1 MRIRDRLPQRQ
12 PVELESSELS
22 DFIRKVRGNSVG
34 ALDDATIEAIVEMTG
49 ASSDLVRLSIANS
62 TINTRQNLL
71 DQSRA
76 VFMSMD
82 PTVRRLATVAWL
94 ALVVA
99 GLTAFSA
106 VFGDRSSFLSM
117 ASILISMVAI
127 HSALTQPSPKLAMFA
142 GGAFGGVALLGH
154 ALFLALLDLLP
165 FRTPQGPPAGVFV
178 VSMIGGALGSLLLHR
193 GYQKFLGAVGFR
205 TASDDRMALLKQ
217 MVQIQDQLREHER
230 EIAFL
235 SLDIVGSV
243 RLKEGAN
250 VLSVE
255 FTFSEYHQFVERIV
269 ARNNG
274 RVHSTAGDGITCA
287 FENSIDA
294 FRASRQIQ
302 SGLFEFNS
310 FRNRLSEPIRLRG
323 GIHFGTIIP
332 HGPNSTDVNFSD
344 VIDFAAHLQKV
355 CPVGGIAMSEA
366 AAESLGPDS
375 SLLTDTIEVDGR
387 VGRVWIPVS
396 SVAPMPLPNGPAT
409 I

>member
-1 MRIRDRLPQRQ
+1 MRLRDRLALRNPND
-12 PVELESSELS
+12 LESSELS
-22 DFIRKVRGNSVG
+22 QIIRQVRGASVG
-34 ALDDATIEAIVEMTG
+34 VLDDATIDAIVEMTG
-49 ASSDLVRLSIANS
+49 TSPELVRLSIAKSSLNGR
-62 TINTRQNLL
+62 NNLL

-82 PTVRRLATVAWL
+82 PTVRRLATIAWL

-117 ASILISMVAI
+117 AGILITMFAI
-127 HSALTQPSPKLAMFA
+127 HSSLTQPTPKLAMFA
-142 GGAFGGVALLGH
+142 GGAFGGLAVLGH

-165 FRTPQGPPAGVFV
+165 FRTPSGLPPGVLV
-178 VSMIGGALGSLLLHR
+178 ISMIGGALGGLVLHR

-274 RVHSTAGDGITCA
+274 RIHSTAGDGVTCA
-287 FENSIDA
+287 FENSADA

-310 FRNRLSEPIRLRG
+310 YRNRLSEPIRLRG

-355 CPVGGIAMSEA
+355 CPVGGIALSEA
-366 AAESLGPDS
+366 AVENLGPES
-375 SLLTDTIEVDGR
+375 SLLTESIEVDGR
-387 VGRVWIPVS
+387 VGRVWLPVS
-396 SVAPMPLPNGPAT
+396 NVAQMAISSGPT
-409 I
+409 PD